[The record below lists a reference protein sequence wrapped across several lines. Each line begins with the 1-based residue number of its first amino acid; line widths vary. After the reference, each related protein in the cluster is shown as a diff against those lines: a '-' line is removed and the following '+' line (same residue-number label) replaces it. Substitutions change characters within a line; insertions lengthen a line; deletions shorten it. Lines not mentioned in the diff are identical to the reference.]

1 MAVPIRFQMVDDC
14 RRAKRTPALRAAL
27 PSALVML
34 GIAAAMQMTTVQSA
48 AAPGTLP
55 APPPPVPPAPPGSAT
70 VIRIPSGHIER
81 TKGPYRLGPRD
92 VIGVIVEE
100 HPEFSDS
107 NIVVPADG
115 RISLPPALSFFVI
128 GKTTAQV
135 QAEVRRR
142 LMMTR
147 LRDPRVTVSVR
158 SMRPAAQSFINIVG
172 DVVRQGIVQLDE
184 DWRLTEAMSAV
195 GGVPGRLDE
204 TRATLT
210 RGRTSIPINLHEAL
224 SRPYS
229 KANLRLRPNDVIS
242 VMRIAPVTVIG
253 AVIRPNDYGWRSAS
267 TLVDAISAAGGP
279 RQAVEASRGY
289 IVRKGQKIDVNIKEA
304 FAFRDSTANVALRPG
319 DFLTVEAVPPLNVSV
334 AGDYA
339 NAPGYYQVEE
349 GSGVLQAIVSAKGL
363 KARPDEISAT
373 IWRGG
378 AVLPVDLQRL
388 WNGSDPAA
396 NIPLQNGDVVNLAE
410 PKVIRVRV
418 TGRVNKPEQLRLP
431 PEATLMDA
439 LVQAGGPAIPR
450 ELARISVLRRDEN
463 GEQVV
468 LQIDV
473 PALFDMRDMSQ
484 NPRLRDGDLV
494 TVSEAKI
501 RTVIV
506 SGEVLKPGPYPI
518 NDGDGVPELLAR
530 SGHTLLSALTRVVVR
545 RGNEKHEVDVYDV
558 LRRGGDKPNFP
569 LQDGDFVVV
578 PRNEARVLVMN
589 AVVNPN
595 YYPLPERGTLTAIE
609 ALTLAGGPRQ
619 GAKIK
624 EIAVL
629 RKQPD
634 GSVARIPV
642 PLNEIGKGQIS
653 AASFVLRNGDILF
666 VPEMGTPRAGLMQ
679 QATQAVGMLGLLR
692 SLPF

>member
-1 MAVPIRFQMVDDC
+1 MI
-14 RRAKRTPALRAAL
+14 
-27 PSALVML
+27 S
-34 GIAAAMQMTTVQSA
+34 
-48 AAPGTLP
+48 
-55 APPPPVPPAPPGSAT
+55 
-70 VIRIPSGHIER
+70 
-81 TKGPYRLGPRD
+81 
-92 VIGVIVEE
+92 VIVEE
-100 HPEFSDS
+100 HPEFSDN

-115 RISLPPALSFFVI
+115 RIALPPWLSVFVI
-128 GKTTAQV
+128 GKTTALV

-158 SMRPAAQSFINIVG
+158 SMRPAAQRFINIVG

-184 DWRLTEAMSAV
+184 GWRLTEALSAI
-195 GGVPGRLDE
+195 GGVTGRLDE
-204 TRATLT
+204 ARATLT
-210 RGRTSIPINLHEAL
+210 RGRTSIPINLHEAV
-224 SRPYS
+224 SRPAS
-229 KANLRLRPNDVIS
+229 KANLRLRANDVIS
-242 VMRIAPVTVIG
+242 VMRIEPITVIG
-253 AVIRPNDYGWRSAS
+253 AVAKPNDYGWRSAS

-339 NAPGYYQVEE
+339 KIPGYYQVEE
-349 GSGVLQAIVSAKGL
+349 GSGVLQAVLRAGGLTARPEEVSA
-363 KARPDEISAT
+363 T
-373 IWRGG
+373 VWRGG
-378 AVLPVDLQRL
+378 AVLPIDLQRL
-388 WNGSDPAA
+388 LVGNDPAA

-410 PKVIRVRV
+410 PKVVRVRV
-418 TGRVNKPEQLRLP
+418 VGRVAKPEQLRLP
-431 PEATLMDA
+431 PDATLMDA
-439 LVQAGGPAIPR
+439 LVQAGGLAIPR
-450 ELARISVLRRDEN
+450 ELARISVLRRVENGGAENGGAEN

-501 RTVIV
+501 RAVIV
-506 SGEVLKPGPYPI
+506 SGEVVRPGPYPI
-518 NDGDGVPELLAR
+518 NEGDGVPELLAR
-530 SGHTLLSALTRVVVR
+530 SGTTLLGALTRVVVR
-545 RGNEKHEVDVYDV
+545 RGNEKHEVDVYDA
-558 LRRGGDKPNFP
+558 LRRGGSKPNFP

-589 AVVNPN
+589 AVVRPD

-634 GSVARIPV
+634 GSVERIPV

-653 AASFVLRNGDILF
+653 AAGFVLRNGDIIF